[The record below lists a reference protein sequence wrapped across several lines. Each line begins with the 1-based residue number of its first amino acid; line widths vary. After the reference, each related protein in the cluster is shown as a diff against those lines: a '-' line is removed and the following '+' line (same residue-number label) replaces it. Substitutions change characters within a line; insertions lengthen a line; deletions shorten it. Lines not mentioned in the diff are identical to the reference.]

1 MIIGITGSMA
11 TGVSTASACIA
22 KALKA
27 EIVCADEIAHAQLQK
42 NKTLAQRLVEY
53 FGNDIVLRNH
63 IIDRKRLAE
72 KAFLN
77 KANYKKLCETS
88 YPVITKSIENRIKSL
103 SGKGA
108 RHILIDAPMLIESGF
123 YKSCDYII
131 LVMASL
137 SLQLAR
143 CRHKNITEKEV
154 LARIKMQMPLHE
166 KEKYADYIINNN
178 GDLEKLRFHCKEIS
192 QILKGKL
199 K

>member
-1 MIIGITGSMA
+1 MIIGVTGSMA

-27 EIVCADEIAHAQLQK
+27 EILCADAIAHAQLQK
-42 NKTLAQRLVEY
+42 NKTLAQRLIEY
-53 FGNDIVLRNH
+53 FGNDIVLSNR
-63 IIDRKRLAE
+63 IIDRKRLSE
-72 KAFLN
+72 LAFSN

-88 YPVITKSIENRIKSL
+88 YPVIIKSIENRIKSL
-103 SGKGA
+103 SRKGA

-137 SLQLAR
+137 PLQLER
-143 CRHKNITEKEV
+143 CRDKNIIKEDV
-154 LARIKMQMPLHE
+154 LKRIKMQMPLRK
-166 KEKYADYIINNN
+166 KEKYADYIISNS